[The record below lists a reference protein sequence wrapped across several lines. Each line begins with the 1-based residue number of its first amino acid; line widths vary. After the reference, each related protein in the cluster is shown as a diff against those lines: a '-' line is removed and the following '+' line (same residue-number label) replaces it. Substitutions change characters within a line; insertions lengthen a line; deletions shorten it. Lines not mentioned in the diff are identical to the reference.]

1 MQLRGS
7 RRVRCD
13 TKKPLEYQLGFISQ
27 GGPSAS
33 VFNGLYAPFDLLNGK
48 IRYRKTTLNGAVGSA
63 GSIVEC
69 YWTGSVWFF
78 TNTFGS
84 VSVGTTA
91 PTVVDFPWQVG
102 GFGGGNIVTRK
113 DRLFY

>member
-27 GGPSAS
+27 GGSSAS
-33 VFNGLYAPFDLLNGK
+33 VFDGLYAPYDIFNGK
-48 IRYRKTTLNGAVGSA
+48 IRFRKTTLSA
-63 GSIVEC
+63 GNIVYC
-69 YWTGSVWFF
+69 YWTGGIWFF
-78 TNTFGS
+78 TNN
-84 VSVGTTA
+84 VGTISAGTVA

-102 GFGGGNIVTRK
+102 GFGNGNIVTRK